1 MDTDLE
7 KGLHYGDKKYN
18 SILSVLIP
26 RRGFIATAVL
36 IYVNIVIF
44 ILMAV
49 AGVGI
54 FMPDTLGL
62 LEWGAD
68 FGPLTLTGDWWRT
81 FTCNFV
87 HISIFHLV
95 MNMYALLFISLWLEP
110 LIGTRRMFFSY
121 TLTGL
126 CSAACSL
133 LIHSDLIS
141 AGASGSIFGLYGIFL
156 AFLFSHRIEKSQ
168 RQALL
173 ASILVFVGYNLL
185 NGMQSGIDNAAH
197 VGGLVSG
204 LMLGYVYVFADKQE
218 KISSQRLLTITG
230 EISIFLL
237 FAASIFG
244 ISKNIPSEY
253 KEIRE
258 EWNSGAAQEYLAGE
272 STGENGEEYDLP
284 PYQIATNKDWY
295 NFIDTESSFACKY
308 PSNWTR
314 EEVSNSDFTGAVPP
328 LLVLTNGLN
337 SLTITKVNSPNK
349 QDFDGAKEQ
358 LLKVMNE
365 KEADYEH
372 TQATINGIQYEKI
385 LRNMQAAGT
394 DGTRYEVNQL
404 VLYHFPV
411 NKEFTLIIQAMYN
424 DDRAKEDLDNIIET
438 IRL

>member
-1 MDTDLE
+1 MATDPE
-7 KGLHYGDKKYN
+7 AELHYGNKKHN

-26 RRGFIATAVL
+26 RRGFIATTVL

-44 ILMAV
+44 ILMAI

-87 HISIFHLV
+87 HIGIFHLI
-95 MNMYALLFISLWLEP
+95 MNMYALLFICLWLEP

-121 TLTGL
+121 ILTGL

-133 LIHSDLIS
+133 FIHSDLIS

-185 NGMQSGIDNAAH
+185 NGMQSGVDNAAH
-197 VGGLVSG
+197 AGGLISG
-204 LMLGYVYVFADKQE
+204 IMLGYVYVFAYKQE

-230 EISIFLL
+230 EITIFLL
-237 FAASIFG
+237 FVASIFG
-244 ISKNIPSEY
+244 ISENIPSEY
-253 KEIRE
+253 KDIRE
-258 EWNSGAAQEYLAGE
+258 EWNNGAAQEYLAGE
-272 STGENGEEYDLP
+272 STGENEEEYDLSS
-284 PYQIATNKDWY
+284 YQIATNKDWY

-314 EEVSNSDFTGAVPP
+314 EEVSDSASTGVVPY

-337 SLTITKVNSPNK
+337 TLTITKVISPNK
-349 QDFDGAKEQ
+349 QDFDGAKGQ

-365 KEADYEH
+365 KGADYEH
-372 TQATINGIQYEKI
+372 AQTTINSIQYEKLTKNI
-385 LRNMQAAGT
+385 QTIGT
-394 DGTRYEVNQL
+394 GETIYRVDQL
-404 VLYHFPV
+404 VMYHFPD

-424 DDRAKEDLDNIIET
+424 DDRAKKDLDDIIAT
-438 IRL
+438 IRP

>member
-173 ASILVFVGYNLL
+173 ASILVFVCYNLL

-237 FAASIFG
+237 FATSIFG

-394 DGTRYEVNQL
+394 DGTSYEVNQL

-438 IRL
+438 IRP

>member
-237 FAASIFG
+237 FATSIFG

-394 DGTRYEVNQL
+394 DGTSYEVNQL

-438 IRL
+438 IRP

>member
-87 HISIFHLV
+87 HIGIFHLV

-110 LIGTRRMFFSY
+110 LIGTLRMFFSY

-126 CSAACSL
+126 CSATCSL

-372 TQATINGIQYEKI
+372 TQTTINGIQYEKI

-404 VLYHFPV
+404 VMYHFPD

-424 DDRAKEDLDNIIET
+424 DDRAKKDLDNIIET
-438 IRL
+438 IRP

>member
-1 MDTDLE
+1 MATDPE
-7 KGLHYGDKKYN
+7 AELHYGNKKHN

-44 ILMAV
+44 ILMAI

-87 HISIFHLV
+87 HIGIFHLI
-95 MNMYALLFISLWLEP
+95 MNMYALLFICLWLEP

-121 TLTGL
+121 ILTGL

-133 LIHSDLIS
+133 FIHSDLIS

-185 NGMQSGIDNAAH
+185 NGMQSGVDNAAH
-197 VGGLVSG
+197 AGGLISG
-204 LMLGYVYVFADKQE
+204 IMLGYVYVFAYKQE

-230 EISIFLL
+230 EITIFLL
-237 FAASIFG
+237 FVASIFG
-244 ISKNIPSEY
+244 ISENIPSEY
-253 KEIRE
+253 KDIRE
-258 EWNSGAAQEYLAGE
+258 EWNNGAAQEYLAGE
-272 STGENGEEYDLP
+272 STGENEEEYDLP
-284 PYQIATNKDWY
+284 SYQIATNKDWY

-314 EEVSNSDFTGAVPP
+314 EEVSDSASTGVVPY

-337 SLTITKVNSPNK
+337 TLTITKVISPNK
-349 QDFDGAKEQ
+349 QDFDGAKGQ

-365 KEADYEH
+365 KGADYEH
-372 TQATINGIQYEKI
+372 AQTTINSIQYEKLTKNI
-385 LRNMQAAGT
+385 QTIGT
-394 DGTRYEVNQL
+394 GETIYRVDQL
-404 VLYHFPV
+404 VMYHFPD

-424 DDRAKEDLDNIIET
+424 DDRAKKDLDDIIAT
-438 IRL
+438 IRP

>member
-1 MDTDLE
+1 MATDPE
-7 KGLHYGDKKYN
+7 AELHYGNKKHN

-26 RRGFIATAVL
+26 RRGFIATTVL

-44 ILMAV
+44 ILMAI

-87 HISIFHLV
+87 HIGIFHLI
-95 MNMYALLFISLWLEP
+95 MNMYALLFICLWLEP

-121 TLTGL
+121 ILTGL

-133 LIHSDLIS
+133 FIHSDLIS

-185 NGMQSGIDNAAH
+185 NGMQSGVDNAAH
-197 VGGLVSG
+197 AGGLISG
-204 LMLGYVYVFADKQE
+204 IMLGYVYVFAYKQE

-230 EISIFLL
+230 EITIFLL
-237 FAASIFG
+237 FVASIFG
-244 ISKNIPSEY
+244 ISENIPSEY
-253 KEIRE
+253 KDIRE
-258 EWNSGAAQEYLAGE
+258 EWNNGAAQEYLAGE
-272 STGENGEEYDLP
+272 STGENEKEYDLP
-284 PYQIATNKDWY
+284 SYQIATNKDWY

-314 EEVSNSDFTGAVPP
+314 EEVSDSASTGVVPY

-337 SLTITKVNSPNK
+337 TLTITKVISPNK
-349 QDFDGAKEQ
+349 QDFDGAKGQ

-365 KEADYEH
+365 KGADYEH
-372 TQATINGIQYEKI
+372 AQTTINSIQYEKLTKNI
-385 LRNMQAAGT
+385 QTIGT
-394 DGTRYEVNQL
+394 GETIYRVDQL
-404 VLYHFPV
+404 VMYHFPD

-424 DDRAKEDLDNIIET
+424 DDRAKKDLDDIIAT
-438 IRL
+438 IRP

>member
-87 HISIFHLV
+87 HIGIFHLV

-110 LIGTRRMFFSY
+110 LIGTLRMFFSY

-237 FAASIFG
+237 FATSIFG

-284 PYQIATNKDWY
+284 PYQIATNKGWY

-337 SLTITKVNSPNK
+337 SLTITKVNSPNR

-394 DGTRYEVNQL
+394 DGTSYEVNQL

-438 IRL
+438 IRP